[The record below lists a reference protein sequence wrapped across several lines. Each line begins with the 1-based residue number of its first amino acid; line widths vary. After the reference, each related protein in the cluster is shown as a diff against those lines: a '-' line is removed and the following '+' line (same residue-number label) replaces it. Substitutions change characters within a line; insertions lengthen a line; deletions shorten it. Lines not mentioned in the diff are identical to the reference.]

1 MSANG
6 VDVSLTCTD
15 LYNTGIRLPIDA
27 VVTVKNLLQNEK
39 YCFAV
44 AGYVN
49 ASKYSNSGEIG

>member
-1 MSANG
+1 